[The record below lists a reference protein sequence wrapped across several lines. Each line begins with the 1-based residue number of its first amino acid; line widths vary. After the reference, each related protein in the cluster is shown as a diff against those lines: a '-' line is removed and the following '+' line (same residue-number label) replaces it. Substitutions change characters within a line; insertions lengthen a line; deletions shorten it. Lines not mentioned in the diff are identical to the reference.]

1 MLPNISAGRKSELGF
16 TPVLALAKLGKS
28 TVQGLY
34 LQEQPKLVFFACV
47 SAGGR
52 QAGRPGSQEAGQ
64 ARQAGRLEF
73 LLRTLAAGI
82 VLTEYFP
89 AVDDGVVTD
98 GEYEVPRRSLTGPSA
113 FGESQE
119 GSPKSTLERPSGSV
133 IGGA

>member
-1 MLPNISAGRKSELGF
+1 MTAR
-16 TPVLALAKLGKS
+16 
-28 TVQGLY
+28 
-34 LQEQPKLVFFACV
+34 CV
-47 SAGGR
+47 S
-52 QAGRPGSQEAGQ
+52 
-64 ARQAGRLEF
+64 LEF

-119 GSPKSTLERPSGSV
+119 GSPKSTLERPPGSE